1 MATAGWYELPGGRR
15 PAMMRPMTDHRAWF
29 DSYPPDVPHS
39 LAPFPRESV
48 YTLLRNAAA
57 GFPEKPALA
66 FFGAHMS
73 YARLLAEV
81 ERFSAVL
88 AGLGV
93 RKGDRV
99 GMILPNCPEYVIAFF
114 ACQRIGAVAVGN
126 NPLYTERE
134 LEHQIK
140 DSGAKVM
147 IVLDQIYHRFG
158 EVREGSG
165 VQEVIAVKLNHYMK
179 PPIKWLAPLKF
190 KADARTHGTPMP
202 FIPAG
207 HTVRWWADVMRA
219 AGPVPPEATVE
230 DPATELAALVYTG
243 GTTGLSKGA
252 MLSHSNLVANAL
264 QASAWL
270 NVVRQGEDGIVAALP
285 FFHSFGTL
293 VMNFSMTKAA
303 KLILLPRFEIDMAL
317 KAMAKEKP
325 TLFPGVPRMYI
336 ALNQDPRTPTHDLAS
351 LKACI
356 SGAAPLPMAVAKRFE
371 EITGGAKVVEGY
383 GLSECS
389 PVTHA
394 NPLVGERKEGFIGM
408 PLPDTDVKLVDL
420 DEPDREVAQGERGEM
435 CIKGPQVMLGYW
447 NRPDES
453 GLVIRDGWLHT
464 GDVAIMD
471 EQGYFKI
478 VDRIKDMVLVSGFN
492 VYPTEVEAV
501 LFHHPKILKCA
512 VVGVPDDTTGERVK
526 AFIVLKPGETAT
538 ADEIVSW
545 CRDPDQGLT
554 GYRVPKDIEFRDE
567 LPETLIGKVLRRVL
581 QDEERK
587 KREAAGSA

>member
-1 MATAGWYELPGGRR
+1 MTCKGRDELPGR
-15 PAMMRPMTDHRAWF
+15 PRAAMMRPMTDHRVWL

-93 RKGDRV
+93 RTGDRV

-179 PPIKWLAPLKF
+179 APIKWLAPLKF

-336 ALNQDPRTPTHDLAS
+336 ALNQDPRTPKHDLAS

-453 GLVIRDGWLHT
+453 GLVIRNGWLHT

-512 VVGVPDDTTGERVK
+512 VIGVPDDTTGERVK
-526 AFIVLKPGETAT
+526 AFVVLKPGESAT
-538 ADEIVSW
+538 AEEIIAW

-554 GYRVPKDIEFRDE
+554 GYRVPKEVEFRDE

-587 KREAAGSA
+587 KREDAGSA

>member
-1 MATAGWYELPGGRR
+1 
-15 PAMMRPMTDHRAWF
+15 MMRPMTDHRAWF

-48 YTLLRNAAA
+48 YTLLRNAAS
-57 GFPEKPALA
+57 GFPDKPALA
-66 FFGAHMS
+66 FFGAHMT

-93 RKGDRV
+93 RAGDRV

-158 EVREGSG
+158 EIRGGSG

-179 PPIKWLAPLKF
+179 APIKWLAPLKF

-202 FIPAG
+202 FIPPG
-207 HTVRWWADVMRA
+207 HTVRWWADVMQS
-219 AGPVPPEATVE
+219 AGPVPPEATVA

-336 ALNQDPRTPTHDLAS
+336 ALNQDPRTPKHDLAS

-394 NPLVGERKEGFIGM
+394 NPLVGVRKEGFIGM
-408 PLPDTDVKLVDL
+408 TLPDTDVKLVDL

-453 GLVIRDGWLHT
+453 GFVIRNGWLHT

-512 VVGVPDDTTGERVK
+512 VIGVPDDTTGERVK
-526 AFIVLKPGETAT
+526 AFVVLKPGESAT
-538 ADEIVSW
+538 AEEIIAW
-545 CRDPDQGLT
+545 CRAPDQGLT
-554 GYRVPKDIEFRDE
+554 GYRVPKEVEFRDE

-581 QDEERK
+581 QDEERT

>member
-1 MATAGWYELPGGRR
+1 
-15 PAMMRPMTDHRAWF
+15 MMRPMIDHRPWF
-29 DSYPPDVPHS
+29 DSYPPDVPRS

-57 GFPEKPALA
+57 GFPDKPALA

-73 YARLLAEV
+73 YASLLAEV

-158 EVREGSG
+158 RVRDASG
-165 VQEVIAVKLNHYMK
+165 VQEVIAVKLNNYMK
-179 PPIKWLAPLKF
+179 APIKWLAPLKF
-190 KADARTHGTPMP
+190 KGDARKHGTPMP
-202 FIPAG
+202 FIPAD
-207 HTVRWWADVMRA
+207 HAVRWWADVMRT
-219 AGPVPPEATVE
+219 AGPMPPEATVG
-230 DPATELAALVYTG
+230 DPATEIAALVYTG

-293 VMNFSMTKAA
+293 VMDFAMTKAA

-317 KAMAKEKP
+317 KAMSKEKP

-336 ALNQDPRTPTHDLAS
+336 ALNQDPRTPKHDLAS

-394 NPLVGERKEGFIGM
+394 NPLVGVRKEGFIGM

-420 DEPDREVAQGERGEM
+420 DEPDRQVAQGERGEM

-471 EQGYFKI
+471 EQGYFQI
-478 VDRIKDMVLVSGFN
+478 VDRIKDMILVSGFN

-512 VVGVPDDTTGERVK
+512 VIGVPDDMTGERVK
-526 AFIVLKPGETAT
+526 AFVVLKPGESAT
-538 ADEIVSW
+538 AEEITAW
-545 CRDPDQGLT
+545 CRDPDQGLA
-554 GYRVPKDIEFRDE
+554 GYRVPKEIDFRDE

>member
-1 MATAGWYELPGGRR
+1 
-15 PAMMRPMTDHRAWF
+15 MMRLMTDHRPWF
-29 DSYPPDVPHS
+29 DSYPPDVPRS
-39 LAPFPRESV
+39 LEPYPKESV
-48 YTLLRNAAA
+48 FALLRNAAA
-57 GFPEKPALA
+57 GFPQKPALA
-66 FFGAHMS
+66 FFGAHMT
-73 YARLLAEV
+73 YAELLAEV

-93 RKGDRV
+93 RQGDRV

-140 DSGAKVM
+140 DSGAKLM

-158 EVREGSG
+158 KIRDAAG
-165 VQEVIAVKLNHYMK
+165 VQEVIGVRLNHYMK

-190 KADARTHGTPMP
+190 KSDARKQGTPMP
-202 FIPAG
+202 FVPAG
-207 HTVRWWADVMRA
+207 HEVRWWSDLIGSS
-219 AGPVPPEATVE
+219 GPVASEVTIA
-230 DPATELAALVYTG
+230 DPATEIAALVYTG
-243 GTTGLSKGA
+243 GTTGPSKGA
-252 MLSHSNLVANAL
+252 MLSHANLVSNAR

-293 VMNFSMTKAA
+293 VMDFAMTKAA

-317 KAMAKEKP
+317 KAISKEKP

-336 ALNQDPRTPTHDLAS
+336 ALNQDARTPKHDLAS

-371 EITGGAKVVEGY
+371 QITGGAKVVEGY

-408 PLPDTDVKLVDL
+408 PLPDTDVKLTDL
-420 DEPDREVAQGERGEM
+420 DEPDREVPQGERGEM
-435 CIKGPQVMLGYW
+435 CIRGPQVMLGYW
-447 NRPDES
+447 NRPDET
-453 GLVIRDGWLHT
+453 GLVIRDRWLHT

-471 EQGYFKI
+471 EQGYFQI
-478 VDRIKDMVLVSGFN
+478 VDRIKDMILVSGFN
-492 VYPTEVEAV
+492 VYPTEIEAE
-501 LFHHPKILKCA
+501 LYRHPKILKCA
-512 VVGVPDDTTGERVK
+512 VAGVPDDTTGERVK
-526 AFIVLKPGETAT
+526 AYIVLKPGETAT
-538 ADEIVSW
+538 AEEIVAW
-545 CRDPDQGLT
+545 CRAPDQGLS
-554 GYRVPKDIEFRDE
+554 GYRVPKEIEFRDE

-581 QDEERK
+581 QEEERTK
-587 KREAAGSA
+587 LRASSGAEAGGSDTTVS

>member
-1 MATAGWYELPGGRR
+1 
-15 PAMMRPMTDHRAWF
+15 MMRPMTDHRSWLDA
-29 DSYPPDVPHS
+29 YPPDVPHS
-39 LAPFPRESV
+39 LEPYPKESV
-48 YTLLRNAAA
+48 FALLRNAVA
-57 GFPEKPALA
+57 GFPDKPALA
-66 FFGAHMS
+66 FFGAHMT
-73 YARLLAEV
+73 YAKLLEEV

-93 RKGDRV
+93 GRGDRV
-99 GMILPNCPEYVIAFF
+99 GLILPNCPEYVIAFF
-114 ACQRIGAVAVGN
+114 ACQRLGAVAVGN

-134 LEHQIK
+134 LQHQIT

-147 IVLDQIYHRFG
+147 VVLDQIYHRFG
-158 EVREGSG
+158 EIRDATG
-165 VQEVIAVKLNHYMK
+165 VQEVIAVKLNHYM
-179 PPIKWLAPLKF
+179 PAPIKWLAPLKF
-190 KADARTHGTPMP
+190 KGDARKQGTPLP
-202 FIPAG
+202 FVPAG
-207 HTVRWWADVMRA
+207 HRMRWWADMMKQ
-219 AGPVPPEATVE
+219 AGPVPPEATIA
-230 DPATELAALVYTG
+230 DPANEVAALVYTG

-252 MLSHSNLVANAL
+252 MLSHSNLVANAR

-293 VMNFSMTKAA
+293 VMDFAITKAA

-317 KAMAKEKP
+317 KAMSKEKP
-325 TLFPGVPRMYI
+325 SLFPGVPRMYI
-336 ALNQDPRTPTHDLAS
+336 ALNQDPRTAKHDLAS

-371 EITGGAKVVEGY
+371 EITGGARVVEGY
-383 GLSECS
+383 GLTECS

-394 NPLVGERKEGFIGM
+394 NPLVGERKEGSIGM
-408 PLPDTDVKLVDL
+408 PLPDTDVRLVDL

-453 GLVIRDGWLHT
+453 ALMIRDGWLHT

-471 EQGYFKI
+471 EQGYFSI
-478 VDRIKDMVLVSGFN
+478 VDRIKDMILVSGFN

-501 LFHHPKILKCA
+501 LYQHPKILKCA
-512 VVGVPDDTTGERVK
+512 VVGLPDDTTGERVK
-526 AFIVLKPGETAT
+526 AYVVLKPGETT
-538 ADEIVSW
+538 TPDKIVAW
-545 CRDPDQGLT
+545 CRAPDQGLT
-554 GYRVPKDIEFRDE
+554 GYRVPKDIELRDE

-581 QDEERK
+581 QEEERA
-587 KREAAGSA
+587 KREAAGTP

>member
-1 MATAGWYELPGGRR
+1 
-15 PAMMRPMTDHRAWF
+15 MMRPMTDHRAWF

-57 GFPEKPALA
+57 GFPDEPALA

-114 ACQRIGAVAVGN
+114 ACQRMGAVAVGN

-158 EVREGSG
+158 EVRAGSG

-336 ALNQDPRTPTHDLAS
+336 ALNQDPRTPKHDLAS

-453 GLVIRDGWLHT
+453 GLVIRNGWLHT

-512 VVGVPDDTTGERVK
+512 VIGVPDDTTGERVK
-526 AFIVLKPGETAT
+526 AFVVLKPGESAT
-538 ADEIVSW
+538 AQEIIAW

-554 GYRVPKDIEFRDE
+554 GYRVPKEVEFRDE

-581 QDEERK
+581 QDEERT

>member
-1 MATAGWYELPGGRR
+1 
-15 PAMMRPMTDHRAWF
+15 MMRPMTEHRAWF
-29 DSYPPDVPHS
+29 AAYPPDVPHS
-39 LAPFPRESV
+39 LAPYPKESL
-48 YTLLRNAAA
+48 YSLLRNAVA
-57 GFPEKPALA
+57 GFPDRPALA
-66 FFGAHMS
+66 FFGAHMT
-73 YARLLAEV
+73 YANLLSEV

-93 RKGDRV
+93 RQGDRV
-99 GMILPNCPEYVIAFF
+99 GMVLPNCPEYVITFF
-114 ACQRIGAVAVGN
+114 ACQRLGAVAVGN

-134 LEHQIK
+134 LEHQIT

-158 EVREGSG
+158 QIRDTSG

-179 PPIKWLAPLKF
+179 APIRWLAPLKF
-190 KADARTHGTPMP
+190 RSDARKHGTPLP
-202 FIPAG
+202 FIPAD
-207 HTVRWWADVMRA
+207 HTVRWWADVMRS
-219 AGPVPPEATVE
+219 AGLVPPEATIA
-230 DPATELAALVYTG
+230 DPAAEVAALVYTG

-252 MLSHSNLVANAL
+252 MLSHSNLVANAR

-293 VMNFSMTKAA
+293 VMDFAMTKAA

-317 KAMAKEKP
+317 KAMSKEKP
-325 TLFPGVPRMYI
+325 SLFPGVPRMYI
-336 ALNQDPRTPTHDLAS
+336 ALNQDPRTPKHDLAS

-371 EITGGAKVVEGY
+371 EITGGATVVEGY
-383 GLSECS
+383 GLTECS

-408 PLPDTDVKLVDL
+408 PLPDTDVKLTDL
-420 DEPDREVAQGERGEM
+420 DEPDREVPQGERGEM

-453 GLVIRDGWLHT
+453 GLVIRNGWLHS

-478 VDRIKDMVLVSGFN
+478 VDRIKDMILVSGFN

-512 VVGVPDDTTGERVK
+512 VAGVPDDTTGERVK
-526 AFIVLKPGETAT
+526 AYIVLKPGEAAT
-538 ADEIVSW
+538 ADEIVAW

-554 GYRVPKDIEFRDE
+554 GYRVPKEIEFRDE

-587 KREAAGSA
+587 KQEASGTA

>member
-1 MATAGWYELPGGRR
+1 MTEDR
-15 PAMMRPMTDHRAWF
+15 PWF

-39 LAPFPRESV
+39 LVPFPKESV
-48 YTLLRNAAA
+48 FALLRNSAA
-57 GFPEKPALA
+57 GFPNKPALA

-73 YARLLAEV
+73 YAKLLSEV

-93 RKGDRV
+93 RQGDRV

-140 DSGAKVM
+140 DSGAKLM
-147 IVLDQIYHRFG
+147 IVLDQIYYRFG
-158 EVREGSG
+158 QIRDAVGVR
-165 VQEVIAVKLNHYMK
+165 EVIAVKLNHYMK

-190 KADARTHGTPMP
+190 KGDARKHGTPLP
-202 FIPAG
+202 FIPVD
-207 HTVRWWADVMRA
+207 HTVRWWSDLMKS
-219 AGPVPPEATVE
+219 AGPVPPEVTIA
-230 DPATELAALVYTG
+230 DPEHEVAALVYTG

-252 MLSHSNLVANAL
+252 MLSHMNLVANAR

-293 VMNFSMTKAA
+293 VMDFAMTKAA

-317 KAMAKEKP
+317 KAIAKEKP
-325 TLFPGVPRMYI
+325 SLFPGVPRMYI
-336 ALNQDPRTPTHDLAS
+336 ALNQDPRTAKHDLAS

-371 EITGGAKVVEGY
+371 EITGGATVVEGY

-420 DEPDREVAQGERGEM
+420 DEPDREVPQGERGEM
-435 CIKGPQVMLGYW
+435 CINGPQVMLGYW

-453 GLVIRDGWLHT
+453 GLVIRNGWLHT

-478 VDRIKDMVLVSGFN
+478 VDRIKDMILVSGFN

-501 LFHHPKILKCA
+501 LFHHPKILKCV

-526 AFIVLKPGETAT
+526 AFIVLKPGESAT
-538 ADEIVSW
+538 AEEITQW

-554 GYRVPKDIEFRDE
+554 GYRVPKEIEFRDE

-587 KREAAGSA
+587 KREAAGAP

>member
-1 MATAGWYELPGGRR
+1 
-15 PAMMRPMTDHRAWF
+15 MMRLMTDHRPWF

-39 LAPFPRESV
+39 LAPFPEESV
-48 YTLLRNAAA
+48 YTLLRNAVA
-57 GFPEKPALA
+57 GFPDKPALA

-73 YARLLAEV
+73 YARLLSEV

-93 RKGDRV
+93 RPGDRV

-158 EVREGSG
+158 QIRDDAG

-190 KADARTHGTPMP
+190 KSDARKLGTPLP
-202 FIPAG
+202 FIPPD
-207 HTVRWWADVMRA
+207 HRVRWWTDVMRH
-219 AGPVPPEATVE
+219 AGPVPPEAVVD
-230 DPATELAALVYTG
+230 DPVSEVAALVYTG

-252 MLSHSNLVANAL
+252 MLSHSNLVSNAL
-264 QASAWL
+264 QASDWL

-293 VMNFSMTKAA
+293 VMDFSMTKAA

-317 KAMAKEKP
+317 KAISKEKP

-336 ALNQDPRTPTHDLAS
+336 ALNQDPRTPKHDLAS

-371 EITGGAKVVEGY
+371 EITGGATVVEGY

-420 DEPDREVAQGERGEM
+420 DEPDREVPQGERGEM
-435 CIKGPQVMLGYW
+435 CIRGPQVMLGYW

-453 GLVIRDGWLHT
+453 GLVIRNGWLHT

-478 VDRIKDMVLVSGFN
+478 VDRIKDMILVSGFN

-538 ADEIVSW
+538 ADEITRW

-554 GYRVPKDIEFRDE
+554 GYRVPKEIEFREE

-587 KREAAGSA
+587 KREAAGSK

>member
-1 MATAGWYELPGGRR
+1 
-15 PAMMRPMTDHRAWF
+15 MTDHRPWF
-29 DSYPPDVPHS
+29 ASYSPDVPHS
-39 LAPFPRESV
+39 LEPYPKESLFA
-48 YTLLRNAAA
+48 LLRNAAA
-57 GFPEKPALA
+57 GFPDRPALA

-73 YARLLAEV
+73 YGTLLTEV

-93 RKGDRV
+93 RRGDRV
-99 GMILPNCPEYVIAFF
+99 GMILPNCPEYVITFF

-140 DSGAKVM
+140 DSGVKVM

-158 EVREGSG
+158 QIRDAAG
-165 VQEVIAVKLNHYMK
+165 VQEVVAVKLNHYMK

-190 KADARTHGTPMP
+190 KADARKNGTPLP
-202 FIPAG
+202 FVPTT
-207 HTVRWWADVMRA
+207 HRVRWWADVMRQ
-219 AGPVPPEATVE
+219 AGPAPPEAVID
-230 DPATELAALVYTG
+230 DPATEVAALVYTG

-252 MLSHSNLVANAL
+252 MLSHANLVSNAR
-264 QASAWL
+264 QAAAWFD
-270 NVVRQGEDGIVAALP
+270 VVRQGEDGILAALP

-293 VMNFSMTKAA
+293 VMDFAMTKAA

-317 KAMAKEKP
+317 KAMSKEKP
-325 TLFPGVPRMYI
+325 SLFPGVPRMYI
-336 ALNQDPRTPTHDLAS
+336 VLNQDPRTPKHDLAS

-371 EITGGAKVVEGY
+371 EITGGARVVEGY

-394 NPLVGERKEGFIGM
+394 NPLVGVRKEGSIGL

-420 DEPDREVAQGERGEM
+420 EEPDREVPRGERGEM

-453 GLVIRDGWLHT
+453 GLVIRDSWLHT

-471 EQGYFKI
+471 EQGYFEI
-478 VDRIKDMVLVSGFN
+478 VDRIKDMILVSGFN

-501 LFHHPKILKCA
+501 LFRHPKILKCA

-538 ADEIVSW
+538 PEEIVEW
-545 CRDPDQGLT
+545 CRSPDQGLT
-554 GYRVPKDIEFRDE
+554 GYRVPKEIELRDE

-581 QDEERK
+581 QEEERE
-587 KREAAGSA
+587 KREAAPSP

>member
-1 MATAGWYELPGGRR
+1 
-15 PAMMRPMTDHRAWF
+15 MMRAMTDDRPWF
-29 DSYPPDVPHS
+29 ASYPSDMPRS
-39 LAPFPRESV
+39 LEPFPRTSV
-48 YTLLRNAAA
+48 YSLLRNAVA
-57 GFPEKPALA
+57 GFPNAPALA
-66 FFGAHMS
+66 FFGAHMT
-73 YARLLAEV
+73 YATLLAEV
-81 ERFSAVL
+81 ERCSAVL
-88 AGLGV
+88 TGLGV
-93 RKGDRV
+93 RAGDRV

-158 EVREGSG
+158 RIRDDAGVRD
-165 VQEVIAVKLNHYMK
+165 VIAVRLNHYMK

-190 KADARTHGTPMP
+190 KSDARKHGTPLP
-202 FIPAG
+202 FIPPD
-207 HTVRWWADVMRA
+207 HTVRWWGDAMRQ
-219 AGPVPPEATVE
+219 AGPPPPEATVS
-230 DPATELAALVYTG
+230 DPATEVAALVYTG

-252 MLSHSNLVANAL
+252 MLSHANLVSNAL

-303 KLILLPRFEIDMAL
+303 KLVLLPRFEIDMAL
-317 KAMAKEKP
+317 KAMAKERP

-336 ALNQDPRTPTHDLAS
+336 ALNQDPRTATHDLGA

-371 EITGGAKVVEGY
+371 EITGGGKVVEGY
-383 GLSECS
+383 GLTECS

-394 NPLVGERKEGFIGM
+394 NPLVGERKEGSIGL

-420 DEPDREVAQGERGEM
+420 DEPDREVARGERGEM
-435 CIKGPQVMLGYW
+435 CIRGPQVMLGYW

-453 GLVIRDGWLHT
+453 GLVIRNGWLHT

-471 EQGYFKI
+471 EQGYFSI
-478 VDRIKDMVLVSGFN
+478 VDRIKDMIIVSGFN
-492 VYPTEVEAV
+492 VYPTEVEGV
-501 LFHHPKILKCA
+501 LYHHPKILKCA
-512 VVGVPDDTTGERVK
+512 VIGVPDDTTGERVK

-538 ADEIVSW
+538 ADEITAW
-545 CRDPDQGLT
+545 CRDPEQGLS
-554 GYRVPKDIEFRDE
+554 GYRVPKEIEFREE

-581 QDEERK
+581 VEEERK
-587 KREAAGSA
+587 KREAAGTS